1 MPLPMPAKT
10 PGPARP
16 APTHGRSSR
25 RRARLALATAL
36 AAATLA
42 SQTAPAGAATSV
54 SSNWSGYAVTG
65 TTFRSVSGTWVE
77 PTASC
82 TSSTATTTASAFW
95 VGLGGD
101 SSASNALEQT
111 GTEADCLAD
120 GTVRYSSWYE
130 LVPAASVRVRLA
142 VRAGDRITAS
152 VRASGRRVTVELR
165 NRTTGTSFT
174 KTLNMAA
181 PDSSSAEWIAEAPAT
196 STPGGETILP
206 LTDFGTVRF
215 TNATATASSGRVGTV
230 ADPAW
235 TASRIVLRASNRAGG
250 GRGPFGPF
258 AADAASS
265 AEAIPTKLLAGGTA
279 FAVTWRSVP
288 AGPRTGLA

>member
-1 MPLPMPAKT
+1 MPAKN

-16 APTHGRSSR
+16 APTLGRSSR

-65 TTFRSVSGTWVE
+65 TTFRSVSGAWVE

-101 SSASNALEQT
+101 SSALNALEQT

-120 GTVRYSSWYE
+120 GTVRYSAWYE
-130 LVPAASVRVRLA
+130 LVPASSVRVGLA
-142 VRAGDRITAS
+142 VAAGDRIAGS
-152 VRASGRRVTVELR
+152 VQASGRSVTVELR
-165 NRTTGTSFT
+165 NLTTGTSFR
-174 KTLNMAA
+174 KTLTMAA
-181 PDSSSAEWIAEAPAT
+181 PDTSSAEWIAEAPAT

-206 LTDFGTVRF
+206 LTDFGTVHF
-215 TNATATASSGRVGTV
+215 TSATATASDGHAGTV

-235 TASRIVLRASNRAGG
+235 TASHIVLRSSNHAGG
-250 GRGPFGPF
+250 GPGPFGPF
-258 AADAASS
+258 ASDAATS
-265 AEAIPTKLLAGGTA
+265 AAAIPTKLLAGGAA
-279 FAVTWRSVP
+279 FAVTWRRVSC
-288 AGPRTGLA
+288 GLDSGIA